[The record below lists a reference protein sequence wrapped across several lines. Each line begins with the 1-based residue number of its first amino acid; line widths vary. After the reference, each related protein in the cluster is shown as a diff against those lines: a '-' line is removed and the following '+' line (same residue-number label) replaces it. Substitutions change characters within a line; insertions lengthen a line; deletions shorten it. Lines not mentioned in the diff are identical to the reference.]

1 MYVKILKVK
10 GEGMYRGLWGFMI
23 FLLFFGCSSKKEKA
37 LMQDYNE
44 KKTYFK
50 TLQKTEK
57 IILSENNI
65 TKVVL
70 TATYLYNKNAKKSAK
85 KNESFIVGLYFEDE
99 EVGALSEIYGIG
111 EMDENTSKKTKAD
124 EEVGALSEIYGIR
137 KMDDNTSKKTKVTVI
152 SKKDKKII
160 TEYALKLNGNKAI
173 SIEKLDLNDERLK
186 GITLVTKWSTYAL
199 VQFKYEKN
207 KHLEMVFESPLYGRG
222 RASFSKVAKFVFMKR
237 VF

>member
-1 MYVKILKVK
+1 
-10 GEGMYRGLWGFMI
+10 
-23 FLLFFGCSSKKEKA
+23 
-37 LMQDYNE
+37 MQDYNQ

-70 TATYLYNKNAKKSAK
+70 TATYLYDKNAKKRDR

-99 EVGALSEIYGIG
+99 EVG
-111 EMDENTSKKTKAD
+111 D
-124 EEVGALSEIYGIR
+124 LSEIYGIR
-137 KMDDNTSKKTKVTVI
+137 KIDDNTSKKPKAKVI

-160 TEYALKLNGNKAI
+160 TEYALKLNGKKAI

-199 VQFKYEKN
+199 VQFKYEK
-207 KHLEMVFESPLYGRG
+207 KKQLKMVFESPLYGRG
-222 RASFSKVAKFVFMKR
+222 RASFSKVAKYVFMKKA
-237 VF
+237 F

>member
-23 FLLFFGCSSKKEKA
+23 FLLFFGCSSKKEKS
-37 LMQDYNE
+37 LMQDYNQ

-70 TATYLYNKNAKKSAK
+70 TATYLYDKNAKKRDR

-99 EVGALSEIYGIG
+99 EVGS
-111 EMDENTSKKTKAD
+111 
-124 EEVGALSEIYGIR
+124 LSEIYGIR
-137 KMDDNTSKKTKVTVI
+137 KKGDNRSKKNKAKVI

-160 TEYALKLNGNKAI
+160 TEYALKLNGKKAI
-173 SIEKLDLNDERLK
+173 SIEKLDVNDERLK
-186 GITLVTKWSTYAL
+186 GITLLTKWSTYAL
-199 VQFKYEKN
+199 VQFKYEKS
-207 KHLEMVFESPLYGRG
+207 KHLKMVFESPLYGRG
-222 RASFSKVAKFVFMKR
+222 RASFSKVAKYVFMKKA
-237 VF
+237 F

>member
-10 GEGMYRGLWGFMI
+10 GEGMHRGLWVFMI
-23 FLLFFGCSSKKEKA
+23 FLLFFGCSSKKEKS
-37 LMQDYNE
+37 LMQDYNQ

-70 TATYLYNKNAKKSAK
+70 TATYLYDKNAKKRDR

-99 EVGALSEIYGIG
+99 EVGS
-111 EMDENTSKKTKAD
+111 
-124 EEVGALSEIYGIR
+124 LSEIYGIR
-137 KMDDNTSKKTKVTVI
+137 KMGYNTSKKPKAKVI

-160 TEYALKLNGNKAI
+160 TEYALKLNGKKAI

-199 VQFKYEKN
+199 VQFKYEKK
-207 KHLEMVFESPLYGRG
+207 KHLKMVFESPLYGRG
-222 RASFSKVAKFVFMKR
+222 RVSCSKVAKYVFMKKA
-237 VF
+237 F

>member
-1 MYVKILKVK
+1 MYVKILKIK
-10 GEGMYRGLWGFMI
+10 GVNVYKGLWGFMVV
-23 FLLFFGCSSKKEKA
+23 FMLFGCSSKKEKA

-65 TKVVL
+65 TKTVL
-70 TATYLYNKNAKKSAK
+70 TATYLYDKNAKKRDR
-85 KNESFIVGLYFEDE
+85 KNESFIVGLYFED
-99 EVGALSEIYGIG
+99 
-111 EMDENTSKKTKAD
+111 K
-124 EEVGALSEIYGIR
+124 EVGALSEIYGIR
-137 KMDDNTSKKTKVTVI
+137 KMDDNTSKKTKAKVI

-160 TEYALKLNGNKAI
+160 TEYALKLNGKKAI
-173 SIEKLDLNDERLK
+173 SIEELDVNDERLK